1 MRVTEEAVVSSG
13 SRVKRV
19 LIWAMS
25 KWTKYIVTFNEEEDE
40 DILVEE
46 GPQIERARCFTG
58 THATVRFT
66 KETFVTKRIPREAFF
81 DLGDVKV
88 ENVIV
93 TFSEQE
99 DEDTVV
105 DVGPQIERGTVF
117 RRDTCRSRNFRDKRF
132 PREACFD
139 LGDVKVESVIV
150 AFREEEEEDIR
161 VEEEPRISR
170 GTVFLRDA
178 CDRKI
183 FQRNICDKRLPRD
196 LGDAKVLK
204 HCALQ
209 RRGG

>member
-1 MRVTEEAVVSSG
+1 MKRRMKTLSWRKDHKLKRGTVSLG
-13 SRVKRV
+13 DTCKR
-19 LIWAMS
+19 
-25 KWTKYIVTFNEEEDE
+25 E
-40 DILVEE
+40 IL
-46 GPQIERARCFTG
+46 QRSIRD
-58 THATVRFT
+58 
-66 KETFVTKRIPREAFF
+66 KRIPREAFF

-93 TFSEQE
+93 AFS
-99 DEDTVV
+99 
-105 DVGPQIERGTVF
+105 
-117 RRDTCRSRNFRDKRF
+117 
-132 PREACFD
+132 
-139 LGDVKVESVIV
+139 
-150 AFREEEEEDIR
+150 EEEEEDIR

-183 FQRNICDKRLPRD
+183 CQRNICDKRLPRD

>member
-1 MRVTEEAVVSSG
+1 MRFSKEA
-13 SRVKRV
+13 
-19 LIWAMS
+19 
-25 KWTKYIVTFNEEEDE
+25 
-40 DILVEE
+40 
-46 GPQIERARCFTG
+46 
-58 THATVRFT
+58 
-66 KETFVTKRIPREAFF
+66 FVTSASREKRFF

-139 LGDVKVESVIV
+139 QGGCQVEKDIV
-150 AFREEEEEDIR
+150 TFNEEEDEGIL

-183 FQRNICDKRLPRD
+183 CQRNICDKRLPRD